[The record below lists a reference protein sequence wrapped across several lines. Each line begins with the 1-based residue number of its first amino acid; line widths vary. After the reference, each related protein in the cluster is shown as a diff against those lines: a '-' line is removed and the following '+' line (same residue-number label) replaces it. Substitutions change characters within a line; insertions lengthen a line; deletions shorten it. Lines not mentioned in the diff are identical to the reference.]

1 MVVLLKP
8 GHPVRV
14 ILRTIH
20 GSPAICDG
28 AGCPRPPRPL
38 RAPKNDMGESLN
50 CITRI
55 GGSIKLPGVE
65 TFDYVIV
72 GAGTAGCVLADR
84 LSASGR
90 NRVLILEAGGSDA
103 RFWIK
108 APIGYGITFADARV
122 NWKFQARPS
131 PGLDGRGMYWPRGR
145 VVGGSSSINAMVY
158 CRGMPADFD
167 DWRELGNSGWG
178 WDEVRAFFEQSE
190 RRVTPDGRALTDGPL
205 DVKDVTPYLHPMR
218 KEWLEAAAEL
228 KLPVTDDFN
237 GPRPEGFGS
246 YQVSIRSGRRWSAAD
261 AFLRPAL
268 KRANVKL
275 ETCAWASKL
284 RCEGRRVIGVE
295 FFRNNE
301 RNFARAEREVIVCA
315 GTVNS
320 PQLLQLSGIGP
331 GAMLR
336 EHGIDTVLDNPA
348 VGGNLQDHLAV
359 VYSFKATRP
368 TLNDELH
375 SRLGRTMAGIRY
387 LLTRSG
393 PVSLSV
399 NHFGGFVR
407 ANPQASRPDVQL
419 YFNPVT
425 YQAGDATRA
434 RIQLDAFSG
443 FYLCFQPTRP
453 TSTGRIDL
461 AGPDF
466 RTPPMIA
473 PDYLSTDKDVADV
486 MHGGRLM
493 QAIARTRAIQS
504 LIREPLAPDLLRMS
518 DTDLV
523 ADFRARAAT
532 VYHPVGTCRMGPS
545 PQGRDMQGRG
555 TQGFVVDPTLRVHG
569 IERLRIVDA
578 SVFPTVTSA
587 NTNAPTLMV
596 AQKAAHLMAAG

>member
-1 MVVLLKP
+1 
-8 GHPVRV
+8 
-14 ILRTIH
+14 
-20 GSPAICDG
+20 
-28 AGCPRPPRPL
+28 
-38 RAPKNDMGESLN
+38 MGESRN
-50 CITRI
+50 CITRPV
-55 GGSIKLPGVE
+55 GRIKLPRVE
-65 TFDYVIV
+65 SFDYVIV

-90 NRVLILEAGGSDA
+90 DRVLILEAGGSDA

-122 NWKFQARPS
+122 NWKFQAEKS

-167 DWRELGNSGWG
+167 DWRDLGNPGWG
-178 WDEVRAFFEQSE
+178 WDEVRPYFERSE
-190 RRVTPDGRALTDGPL
+190 RRVAGDGRVLNDGPL
-205 DVKDVTPYLHPMR
+205 DVRDVSPYLHPMG

-237 GPRPEGFGS
+237 GPHPEGLGA
-246 YQVSIRSGRRWSAAD
+246 YQVSIRNGRRWSSAD

-268 KRANVKL
+268 KRSNVKL
-275 ETCAWASKL
+275 VSGAWVSKL
-284 RCEGRRVIGVE
+284 RCEGRRVAGVE
-295 FFRNNE
+295 FFRGNE
-301 RNFARAEREVIVCA
+301 RSFAAADREVIVCA

-331 GAMLR
+331 GGLLR
-336 EHGIDTVLDNPA
+336 EHGIETVLDNPT

-359 VYSFKATRP
+359 VYSFKASRP

-375 SRLGRTMAGIRY
+375 SHMGRLRAGVRY
-387 LLTRSG
+387 LLTRGG

-407 ANPQASRPDVQL
+407 ANPEAPRPDVQL

-425 YQAGDATRA
+425 YQAGDATRT
-434 RIQLDAFSG
+434 RIQLDPFSG

-461 AGPDF
+461 ASGDF
-466 RTPPMIA
+466 RAPPKIA
-473 PDYLSTDKDVADV
+473 PDYLSTEKDVADV
-486 MHGGRLM
+486 VHGGRLM
-493 QAIARTRAIQS
+493 QAIARTRAIRS

-518 DTDLV
+518 DADLI

-532 VYHPVGTCRMGPS
+532 VYHPVGTCRMGTS
-545 PQGRDMQGRG
+545 P
-555 TQGFVVDPTLRVHG
+555 QGFVVDPTLRVHG
-569 IERLRIVDA
+569 MDRLRVVDA

-596 AQKAAHLMAAG
+596 AQKAADLIHKDQDSP

>member
-1 MVVLLKP
+1 M
-8 GHPVRV
+8 
-14 ILRTIH
+14 
-20 GSPAICDG
+20 
-28 AGCPRPPRPL
+28 
-38 RAPKNDMGESLN
+38 ES
-50 CITRI
+50 
-55 GGSIKLPGVE
+55 
-65 TFDYVIV
+65 FDYVIV

-108 APIGYGITFADARV
+108 APIGYGMTFADARV

-131 PGLDGRGMYWPRGR
+131 PGLGGRGMYWPRGR
-145 VVGGSSSINAMVY
+145 VLGGSSSINAMVY

-167 DWRELGNSGWG
+167 DWRALGNSGWG
-178 WDEVRAFFEQSE
+178 WDDVRPYFERSE
-190 RRVTPDGRALTDGPL
+190 RRVAADGRPLTDGPL
-205 DVKDVTPYLHPMR
+205 DVKDVTPFLHPMR

-228 KLPVTDDFN
+228 GLPVTDDFN
-237 GPRPEGFGS
+237 GPRPEGFGA
-246 YQVSIRSGRRWSAAD
+246 YQVSIRDGRRWSSAD

-268 KRANVKL
+268 KRRNVKVV
-275 ETCAWASKL
+275 TGAWASKL
-284 RCEGRRVIGVE
+284 RCEGRRVTGVE
-295 FFRNNE
+295 FFQGNE
-301 RNFARAEREVIVCA
+301 RDFAPAVREVIVCA

-331 GAMLR
+331 GELLR
-336 EHGIDTVLDNPA
+336 EHGIETVLDNPA

-375 SRLGRTMAGIRY
+375 SLIGRLRAGVRY
-387 LLTRSG
+387 LSTRGG
-393 PVSLSV
+393 PLSLSV
-399 NHFGGFVR
+399 NHCGGFVR

-425 YQAGDATRA
+425 YQSGDATRT
-434 RIQLDAFSG
+434 RIELDPFSG

-461 AGPDF
+461 ASGDF
-466 RTPPMIA
+466 RAPPAIA

-486 MHGGRLM
+486 VHGGRLM
-493 QAIARTRAIQS
+493 QAIARTRAIRS

-518 DTDLV
+518 EADLI

-545 PQGRDMQGRG
+545 PQGRSTQSETPQHPQGNPQGRNPQG
-555 TQGFVVDPTLRVHG
+555 RNPQGFVVDSSLRVHG
-569 IERLRIVDA
+569 MDRLRVVDA

-596 AQKAAHLMAAG
+596 AQKAADLIAAG